1 MLSTMNTVE
10 LSEYGRRSTVPSAVA
25 RMMSA
30 FASGFRDGVDINLGV
45 GYVNEATI
53 PTAQVLEATAEV
65 LAAPERFR
73 QPLNYGGPTGSLPL
87 KDAIRRYWLD
97 NAVGGVS
104 ETHLAGRRIIIG
116 LSGATSLLYAV
127 AGVMDPGIV
136 VTGDPMYYIYTNVLR
151 RRGFEILAI
160 PEDDEGPRADLLEA
174 ELERLGERAAGVR
187 YIYLVTIS
195 NPTGTIC
202 TTARKA
208 AWIDAARRLSERLG
222 RRVPVILDRAYED
235 LIHDPDVAPPASG
248 LTLDGDGLVYEVSTL
263 SKIVAPGL
271 RIGYMIGPDTPLLRA
286 IVQTCSDMGFS
297 ASPALQSVAASMLDR
312 HVTEQIQAVNAGY
325 RRRAQQVGAAIDEL
339 LGDVLEHRT
348 GGQAGFYYYL
358 TFRDVETHD
367 RSPLLRFLSR
377 TTGDDA
383 VDGPAD
389 DPKPR
394 VVTIPGEICVDPGG
408 RLVEVGKRQMRL
420 SYGYEDPRRVVEGLR
435 LIREGVAYARG

>member
-10 LSEYGRRSTVPSAVA
+10 LSEYGRRSTEPSPVA

-53 PTAQVLEATAEV
+53 PTQRVLDAAAEV
-65 LAAPERFR
+65 LASPERFR

-87 KDAIRRYWLD
+87 KEAIRRWWLD
-97 NAVGGVS
+97 NAIGGV
-104 ETHLAGRRIIIG
+104 TKAHLDGRRIIIG

-127 AGVMDPGIV
+127 ASVMDPGIV

-151 RRGFEILAI
+151 RRGFEILAVG
-160 PEDDEGPRADLLEA
+160 EDDEGPRVDLFEA
-174 ELERLGERAAGVR
+174 ELERLGERAAGIR
-187 YIYLVTIS
+187 YIYLVTIN

-208 AWIDAARRLSERLG
+208 AWIDAAGRLSRRLG

-271 RIGYMIGPDTPLLRA
+271 RIGYMIGPDDTFLRA
-286 IVQTCSDMGFS
+286 IVQASSDMGFS
-297 ASPALQSVAASMLDR
+297 ASPALQSVAARMLDR
-312 HVTEQIQAVNAGY
+312 HVTEQVQAVNAGY
-325 RRRAQQVGAAIDEL
+325 RRRAQAVGAAIDEL
-339 LGDVLEHRT
+339 LGDVLEGRT

-358 TFRDVETHD
+358 TFRDVQTHGD
-367 RSPLLRFLSR
+367 SRLFRFLSR
-377 TTGDDA
+377 TTGDAA

-389 DPKPR
+389 NPHPR
-394 VVTIPGEICVDPGG
+394 VVTIGGEICVDPGG
-408 RLVEVGKRQMRL
+408 RLVDLGKRQMRL
-420 SYGYEDPRRVVEGLR
+420 SYGYEEPSRVIEGLR
-435 LIREGVAYARG
+435 LIREAVAYARR